1 MDPES
6 PRVYKFGAFCLE
18 VANRLLLQNGEPVPL
33 TPKAFDTLLALVRR
47 NGRVVKK
54 DELLNEVWPDTFV
67 EEATLAQNIFTLRKA
82 LGQNGDGP
90 QYIETIPR
98 HGYRFAAEVEQS
110 PEVVSEVLVETLTR
124 THIVSE
130 EIERSNPP
138 DPGTDRPATTNLDRA
153 AVEPGQLGDG
163 GTVRNLR
170 RVQPGIG
177 LARVRP
183 LAMGLLGYFVLAREN
198 NR

>member
-18 VANRLLLQNGEPVPL
+18 VANRLLLQDGEPVQL

-54 DELLNEVWPDTFV
+54 DELLTEVWPDTFV

-82 LGQNGDGP
+82 LGQSGDGP

-98 HGYRFAAEVEQS
+98 HGYRFAAEVEHS
-110 PEVVSEVLVETLTR
+110 PEVVTEVLVETLTR

-138 DPGTDRPATTNLDRA
+138 DSGIVRPAATNIGPL
-153 AVEPGQLGDG
+153 AVEPGQLDRKS
-163 GTVRNLR
+163 TRLNSSHANISYAVFCLKKK
-170 RVQPGIG
+170 
-177 LARVRP
+177 
-183 LAMGLLGYFVLAREN
+183 
-198 NR
+198 